1 MILGFIIFVFIF
13 IVFISIESKA
23 NKEKKEKEKQEKML
37 EEEKRRADFEEET
50 LKWFTSEV
58 LKKQNFVYK
67 FKNIGYLVDISNIRV
82 DRVIRY
88 DVSIADLETSV
99 KTEHSSFCYI
109 QKYNVSGCK
118 TSISQCI
125 EYAISKHI
133 KSVNFDK
140 MIGVE

>member
-23 NKEKKEKEKQEKML
+23 NKEKEKQEKML

-88 DVSIADLETSV
+88 DVSITDLETSV

>member
-1 MILGFIIFVFIF
+1 MILGFIIFIFIF
-13 IVFISIESKA
+13 IVFIRIDSIA
-23 NKEKKEKEKQEKML
+23 NKEKQEKKL
-37 EEEKRRADFEEET
+37 AEEKRRAADFEEEI

-67 FKNIGYLVDISNIRV
+67 FKNIGYLVNISNIRV
-82 DRVIRY
+82 DSVVRY
-88 DVSIADLETSV
+88 DVSIEDLETSV

-109 QKYNVSGCK
+109 QKHNVSGCK

-125 EYAISKHI
+125 EYAISKHV

>member
-1 MILGFIIFVFIF
+1 MILGFIIYIFIF
-13 IVFISIESKA
+13 IVFIRIDRIA
-23 NKEKKEKEKQEKML
+23 NKEKQEKKL
-37 EEEKRRADFEEET
+37 AEEKRRAADFEEEI

-58 LKKQNFVYK
+58 LKKRNFVYK
-67 FKNIGYLVDISNIRV
+67 FKNIGYLVSISNIRV
-82 DRVIRY
+82 DSVIRY
-88 DVSIADLETSV
+88 DVLIEDLETSV

-109 QKYNVSGCK
+109 QKHNVSGCK

-125 EYAISKHI
+125 EYAISKHV

>member
-1 MILGFIIFVFIF
+1 MMLSFIIFIFIL
-13 IVFISIESKA
+13 IVFIRIKSMA
-23 NKEKKEKEKQEKML
+23 NKEEVDKRL
-37 EEEKRRADFEEET
+37 AEEKRRVDFEEET

-67 FKNIGYLVDISNIRV
+67 FKNIGYLVSISNIRV
-82 DRVIRY
+82 DSVIRY
-88 DVSIADLETSV
+88 DVLIEDLETSV

-109 QKYNVSGCK
+109 QKHNVSGCK
-118 TSISQCI
+118 TSISQRI
-125 EYAISKHI
+125 EYAISKHV

>member
-1 MILGFIIFVFIF
+1 MMLSFIIFIFIL
-13 IVFISIESKA
+13 IVFIRIESMA
-23 NKEKKEKEKQEKML
+23 NKEEIQKRL
-37 EEEKRRADFEEET
+37 SEEKRRADFEEET

-67 FKNIGYLVDISNIRV
+67 FKNIGYLVTISNIRV
-82 DRVIRY
+82 DSVVRY
-88 DVSIADLETSV
+88 DVLIEDLETSV

-109 QKYNVSGCK
+109 QKHNVSGCK

-125 EYAISKHI
+125 EYAISKHV

>member
-1 MILGFIIFVFIF
+1 MILGFIIFIFIF
-13 IVFISIESKA
+13 IVFIRIDSIA
-23 NKEKKEKEKQEKML
+23 NKEKLEKKL
-37 EEEKRRADFEEET
+37 AEEKRRTDFEEET

-58 LKKQNFVYK
+58 LKKRNFVYK
-67 FKNIGYLVDISNIRV
+67 FKNIGYLVSISNIRV
-82 DRVIRY
+82 DSVVRY
-88 DVSIADLETSV
+88 DVSIEDLETSV

-109 QKYNVSGCK
+109 QKHNVSGCK

-125 EYAISKHI
+125 EYAISKHV